1 MKSESRIQQEIVMF
15 FNNEYP
21 ELRGC
26 LCYNNNNSVGGLRG
40 KLNKYLGV
48 IKGRSD
54 MVLYYKSFSVMIELK
69 TEKGRQS
76 EAQKYW
82 EHLMRSQGFEY
93 YIVRSL
99 EEFKELIKKIIL

>member
-1 MKSESRIQQEIVMF
+1 MKSEARIQQEIVMY

-40 KLNKYLGV
+40 KLNKFLGV

-54 MVLYYKSFSVMIELK
+54 MIELK
-69 TEKGRQS
+69 TEKGIQS
-76 EAQKYW
+76 QHQKDW
-82 EHLMRSQGFEY
+82 QKLIENQGFEY
-93 YIVRSL
+93 YIVRSI
-99 EEFKELIKKIIL
+99 EEFKELILKIIIQDE

>member
-26 LCYNNNNSVGGLRG
+26 LCYNNNNSIGSLRG
-40 KLNKYLGV
+40 KQNKYLGV

-54 MVLYYKSFSVMIELK
+54 MVLYYKSFSIMIELK
-69 TEKGRQS
+69 TDIGRQS
-76 EAQKYW
+76 ESQKSW
-82 EHLMRSQGFEY
+82 QELMISQGFEY

-99 EEFKELIKKIIL
+99 EEFKELIKTIIL